1 MEKYQEVAPS
11 VSRGGIEEKY
21 REITPAAVILG
32 VLWGAFMAAS
42 FTYAGMIMGFTSG
55 GSAIAAIVGWG
66 ILRGVLKKGT
76 VVENNIVQTI
86 ASAVNISVSGVI
98 FTIPAL
104 YIMGLHE
111 EINTLYFVLA
121 TAAGAL
127 LGITFMIPL
136 RKQMIEIDRLKFP
149 TGTAVATVLK
159 TPGSGIEKARI
170 LFAGMILSAVVYLI
184 QQFPVFGL
192 PHIIPE
198 VVDLGSMLHLPS
210 WINLTIALSLM
221 VFGMGLITGRN
232 GLIVLAGGV
241 LSYYIITPVVKA
253 LGWIPS
259 DVQGAA
265 ISSFVYGNMTRP
277 LGIGMLLG
285 GSIAGLLLSLP
296 VIAVAIKSLAQASKG
311 ADSNSNEELPVKYLY
326 IGAGLAFLLLFITT
340 YKLGNLGVGRSLLTA
355 LVGVIWIFIASL
367 LVAMSTGMTDWSPV
381 SGLSLV
387 SVMIL
392 LYLTS
397 KNIPLTIL
405 LGATVGVAISG
416 AADMMQDLKTGHLV
430 GGIPSRQQKVEILTS
445 WIGPLI
451 AITVVGLIWKAYGI
465 GNDMVPAPQAM
476 ALKSMVDA
484 ILGGSVPVDKFLAGG
499 LIGFALSLSGV
510 PGLGVLVGLSMYL
523 PILYIIP
530 YGIGCVVNEIT
541 KKRKGHEFI
550 TEKVLP
556 FAAGLMVGEAAMT
569 LLFAVLTVAGVL
581 HP

>member
-1 MEKYQEVAPS
+1 MENYKRVSKNAVAS
-11 VSRGGIEEKY
+11 EKRETY
-21 REITPAAVILG
+21 REVTPEAIILG
-32 VLWGAFMAAS
+32 VIWGAFMAAS

-66 ILRGVLKKGT
+66 ILRGLLKKGT
-76 VVENNIVQTI
+76 IVENNIVQTI

-104 YIMGLHE
+104 YIMGLHT
-111 EINTLYFVLA
+111 EINTLYFFLA
-121 TAAGAL
+121 TAAGAI
-127 LGITFMIPL
+127 LGITFIIPL
-136 RKQMIEIDRLKFP
+136 RKQMIEIDRLRFP

-159 TPGSGIEKARI
+159 TPGSGIEKTRLL
-170 LFAGMILSAVVYLI
+170 LFGMVLSAVVYLI
-184 QQFPVFGL
+184 QQFPILGL
-192 PHIIPE
+192 PHVLPE
-198 VVDLGSMLHLPS
+198 VVDLGSALHLPS

-241 LSYYIITPVVKA
+241 LSYYIITPLVKA

-285 GSIAGLLLSLP
+285 GSIAGLILSLP
-296 VIAVAIKSLAQASKG
+296 VIAVAIKSLAQASKTNDKNG
-311 ADSNSNEELPVKYLY
+311 NDELPISYLY
-326 IGAGLAFLLLFITT
+326 IGAGLAFILLFITT

-355 LVGVIWIFIASL
+355 LVGVAWIFIASL

-387 SVMIL
+387 SVIIL
-392 LYLTS
+392 LYLTN

-430 GGIPSRQQKVEILTS
+430 GGIPSRQQKMELLTA
-445 WIGPLI
+445 WIGPII
-451 AITVVGLIWKAYGI
+451 ALTVVGLIWKAYGI

-476 ALKSMVDA
+476 ALKSMIEA
-484 ILGGSVPVDKFLAGG
+484 ILGGNVPVDKFLAGG
-499 LIGFALSLSGV
+499 LLGFALSMSGV

-530 YGIGCVVNEIT
+530 YGIGCVVHEFA
-541 KKRKGHEFI
+541 KKRRGHEFI